1 MPRTYSPNAALSL
14 LGVAAKHSPGSASSL
29 GKGLELK
36 QMDLSVF
43 TFQAPRV
50 EERGAF
56 PRLVTGGS
64 PKVYNRA
71 KVVPGG
77 DLAKENKWIGRIAQG
92 DLEAFEELYAS
103 YKRRI
108 FAYLFRTLS
117 SREKAE
123 EALNEVML
131 SVWKGAP
138 RFRGDSRLSTW
149 VFGIARHK
157 ALNHLG
163 RQELPIEE
171 SDQDL
176 EAADEKE
183 GMEERL
189 IRKDLVKQA
198 LGHLSPQHREVV
210 ELTFFAEL
218 SYQEIAGV
226 VGCPVNTV
234 KTRMF
239 HAKRHLRGI
248 LQELS

>member
-1 MPRTYSPNAALSL
+1 MNLNVSTFRGAT
-14 LGVAAKHSPGSASSL
+14 PG
-29 GKGLELK
+29 
-36 QMDLSVF
+36 
-43 TFQAPRV
+43 
-50 EERGAF
+50 ERGAF
-56 PRLVTGGS
+56 PALAAGGC

-71 KVVPGG
+71 KIVPGG
-77 DLAKENKWIGRIAQG
+77 DLANENTWIGKIAQG

-163 RQELPIEE
+163 RQGLPIEE
-171 SDQDL
+171 SDKAL

-189 IRKDLVKQA
+189 IRKDLVKRA

-248 LQELS
+248 LQEMS